1 MDMMAR
7 EREAYVFM
15 EALNGKTFVELG
27 REFELS
33 AVRIRQIFQRARQRA
48 WKFMAISD
56 RVAVSGVYD
65 LSAMRKNK
73 EPWLRVLNSH
83 RPLTEHDFKKRKAA
97 QSNRAWSKRSP
108 PPMTKEE
115 LEARIAELVRTFERD
130 SAEVVQSAEV
140 MRRSVPWNVGGG
152 RQVIGE
158 VLVVAVEV
166 ERRGPHALA
175 A

>member
-1 MDMMAR
+1 MDMLAK
-7 EREAYVFM
+7 ERETYVFV

-27 REFELS
+27 RELGIS

-56 RVAVSGVYD
+56 RTALSGVYE
-65 LSAMRKNK
+65 LAAMRKNK
-73 EPWLRVLNSH
+73 EPWLMVFGSQRQ
-83 RPLTEHDFKKRKAA
+83 LTEHDFKKRAA
-97 QSNRAWSKRSP
+97 PKSNRAWSKRSP
-108 PPMTKEE
+108 PPMAKEE
-115 LEARIAELVRTFERD
+115 LEAKIAELVRAFERD
-130 SAEVVQSAEV
+130 SGQLVQSAEV

-166 ERRGPHALA
+166 ERRGVNAMA
-175 A
+175 V